1 MGSELHGFCLLAK
14 SAKGAAAASL
24 ITQALEHSNIF
35 VFGELID
42 CDNIQALEGTSAAPH
57 LELLRLFAYGTWMD
71 YKARAAQ
78 LPALSDAQVRKL
90 KKLSL
95 VSLAAQS
102 REIEYAVIMRDL
114 ELTSVRAVEDLLI
127 ECFYGGLLQGRLDQQ
142 ASRLEVSYCTGRD
155 IHPSEVAAMCETLAA
170 WHKNSVDVMASVREK
185 LERHKA
191 QAEAA
196 RNAQAEL
203 ETQVDAIKA
212 TIRAQQEAGGDN
224 FGGGGDFDIG
234 MDYDDD
240 KMRKSG
246 RAKNKHAMGVGPR
259 K

>member
-1 MGSELHGFCLLAK
+1 MNAALEEMCLLAK
-14 SAKGAAAASL
+14 SAKGAAATQL
-24 ITQALEHSNIF
+24 ITQALEHPSIF

-42 CDNIQALEGTSAAPH
+42 CANVQALEGTSAAPH

-71 YKARAAQ
+71 YKARAAS
-78 LPALSDAQVRKL
+78 LPALSELMAAKL

-102 REIEYAVIMRDL
+102 REIAYATIMADL

-142 ASRLEVSYCTGRD
+142 ASRLEVTYCTGRD

-196 RNAQAEL
+196 RSAQTEL
-203 ETQVDAIKA
+203 ESQVDAVKA
-212 TIRAQQEAGGDN
+212 TIRAQQDAGGDN
-224 FGGGGDFDIG
+224 YGGGDFDVG
-234 MDYDDD
+234 MDYDDE

-246 RAKNKHAMGVGPR
+246 RAKNKHSMGVGTR